1 MGAEGLYYY
10 YQAMAKAL
18 NAAGINKLTLEDGS
32 TADWRN
38 DLGGKLL
45 TIQRSDGSWVN
56 DNGRWMESNPI
67 LVTAYTVMAL
77 EEIYYS
83 IP

>member
-1 MGAEGLYYY
+1 MGAEGKYYY

-18 NAAGINKLTLEDGS
+18 NAAGIDKLKLEDG
-32 TADWRN
+32 TEADWRK
-38 DLGGKLL
+38 DLAAKLL
-45 TIQRSDGSWVN
+45 TEQRENGSWAN
-56 DNGRWMESNPI
+56 QNGRWMESNPI

-77 EEIYYS
+77 EEIYRS